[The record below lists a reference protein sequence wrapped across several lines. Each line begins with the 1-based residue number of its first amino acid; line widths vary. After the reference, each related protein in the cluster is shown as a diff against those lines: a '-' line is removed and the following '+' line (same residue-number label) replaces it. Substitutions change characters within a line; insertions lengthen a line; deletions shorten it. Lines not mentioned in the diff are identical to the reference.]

1 MEFALLFLPLLASI
15 TSGFFGKYIGD
26 RNSEIITSVFVSISA
41 ILSLFL
47 FYQVIVNNYESNVI
61 IAKWINSGTLDVN
74 WSIKVDALS
83 SVMLVVVT
91 LVSSLVHIYS
101 IGYMSHDPHK
111 PRFMAYLSLFTFAM
125 LTLVTSD
132 NFLQLFFGWEGVG
145 LCSYFLIGFWFK
157 KDSANAA
164 AIKAFVV
171 NRIGDFGFALGIF
184 LIFYLFGTVNYSEVF
199 QQIPQITDKELLF
212 LGIHINA
219 IDLICILLFIG
230 AMGKSAQILLHTW
243 LPDAM
248 EGPTPVSALIHA
260 ATMVTAG
267 VFLVVRCSP
276 IFEYSPLTLNIITVV
291 GMTTAFFAATVALV
305 QTDIKKIIA
314 YSTCSQLGYMFFA
327 VGVGAYN
334 VAMFHLF
341 THAFFKAL
349 LFLGSGSVI
358 HSFKDQQD
366 INQMG
371 AVYKKLPYT
380 WILMIIGT
388 LALTGFPFLSGFYS
402 KDAIIEF
409 AYLRGNTA
417 GYYAAGVGILTALLT
432 SIYSWRL
439 IFKTFHG
446 TYNNQKLK
454 IEEIHESPIVM
465 LIPLIVLAI
474 GAIFAGFLFKDLF
487 IGHGGE
493 NHFWGESIKFI
504 NPLST
509 DHPPL
514 WIILITPILVLLS
527 IPVAYY
533 LFVKNKELPNQFVQ
547 SNKPLYNFLVNKWYF
562 DELYDI
568 IFIQSS
574 KKIGL
579 FFWKKIDVKIIDK
592 FGPDG
597 LALLIKNLSLRASKF
612 QSGFIY
618 QYAFMILIGLSGLL
632 TFLIL
637 H

>member
-1 MEFALLFLPLLASI
+1 MEISILFLPLVASI
-15 TSGFFGKYIGD
+15 IAGFFGKYIGD
-26 RNSEIITSVFVSISA
+26 RNSEYVTSGLVSISA
-41 ILSLFL
+41 LLSIFVL
-47 FYQVIVNNYESNVI
+47 YQVIVNQYEENIVI
-61 IAKWINSGTLDVN
+61 ATWINSGSLDVN
-74 WSIKVDALS
+74 WSMLIDPLS
-83 SVMLVVVT
+83 AVMLVVVT
-91 LVSSLVHIYS
+91 SVSSLVHIYS

-125 LTLVTSD
+125 LMLVTSD
-132 NFLQLFFGWEGVG
+132 NFIQLFFGWEGVG

-157 KDSANAA
+157 KESANAA

-171 NRIGDFGFALGIF
+171 NRVGDFGFALGIF

-199 QQIPQITDKELLF
+199 QQIPTVVDKNLSF
-212 LGIHINA
+212 LGFEIKA
-219 IDLICILLFIG
+219 IDLICLLLFIG

-276 IFEYSPLTLNIITVV
+276 IYEYSPLILNLITIV

-327 VGVGAYN
+327 AGVGAYN

-358 HSFKDQQD
+358 HAFKDEQN
-366 INQMG
+366 INNMG
-371 AVYKKLPYT
+371 GVWKKLPYT
-380 WILMIIGT
+380 YALMIIGT

-409 AYLRGNTA
+409 AYLRGNTT
-417 GYYAAGVGILTALLT
+417 GYYAAGIGIFTAFLT

-446 TYNNQKLK
+446 QYNNK
-454 IEEIHESPIVM
+454 EIDIKATHESPLVM
-465 LIPLIVLAI
+465 LIPLIILAI

-487 IGHGGE
+487 IGHGE
-493 NHFWGESIKFI
+493 ESNFWSQSIKFLE
-504 NPLST
+504 PLST
-509 DHPPL
+509 EHPPTWFL
-514 WIILITPILVLLS
+514 LLTPCLVLLS
-527 IPVAYY
+527 IPIAYY
-533 LFVKNKELPNQFVQ
+533 FFVKNKQLPDQIANN
-547 SNKPLYNFLVNKWYF
+547 NKPLYNFLINKWYF
-562 DELYDI
+562 DELYEL
-568 IFIQSS
+568 IFIKPC

-579 FFWKKIDVKIIDK
+579 FLWKFCDGKLIDG

-597 LALLIKNLSLRASKF
+597 ISSFIKKCSIKANKF

-618 QYAFMILIGLSGLL
+618 QYAFVMLLGFSALL
-632 TFLIL
+632 TFLIIK
-637 H
+637 